1 MHIPFGK
8 SFVNLGKLR
17 IMSPTLL
24 AFGEKLRELNPD
36 LFVRETSHPY
46 VDKVTL
52 KGKDMCS
59 IPKGGKLEK
68 ATWED
73 YAAYTAE
80 DKTPQ
85 NRIRH
90 RSLSQ
95 LLDDL
100 TTVRI
105 ITPEQRKRWIGR

>member
-1 MHIPFGK
+1 
-8 SFVNLGKLR
+8 
-17 IMSPTLL
+17 MSPTLL
-24 AFGEKLRELNPD
+24 AFGEKLREMNPN
-36 LFVRETSHPY
+36 LFVRETDHPY
-46 VDKVTL
+46 VDKLTF

-59 IPKGGKLEK
+59 IPKGGKMEK
-68 ATWED
+68 AYFED
-73 YAAYTAE
+73 YAAYTSYE
-80 DKTPQ
+80 KTDA

-100 TTVRI
+100 TIVKI